1 MYVSW
6 PPMSYDS
13 ASHSTVVGVAVVVE
27 PSVVY
32 VRKSSA
38 LSVAISPSSSVTTWR
53 VWATRAATSE
63 ATNISF
69 SPMPR
74 TTGEPLR
81 ATTMRSLKSACS
93 TAMP

>member
-1 MYVSW
+1 MVRV
-6 PPMSYDS
+6 P
-13 ASHSTVVGVAVVVE
+13 E
-27 PSVVY
+27 VVY

-38 LSVAISPSSSVTTWR
+38 FSVAISPSSRVTTWR
-53 VWATRAATSE
+53 VWEISAATSE

-81 ATTMRSLKSACS
+81 ATTMRSLKSACM

>member
-6 PPMSYDS
+6 PPMSYDA
-13 ASHSTVVGVAVVVE
+13 ASHSTVVGSAVVRV

-38 LSVAISPSSSVTTWR
+38 LRVAISPSSSVTICR
-53 VWATRAATSE
+53 VWVTRAAMSE

-81 ATTMRSLKSACS
+81 ATTMRSGKSACI